1 MADNQVLII
10 TGTRKGLGLEL
21 AEYYLSLGNTVIGC
35 SRGPSSIENENYQHY
50 ELDVSNEK
58 QVINLVRSVKAAHGN
73 VDVLINNAGTAAMNH
88 FLTTPYKRA
97 KEIYNTNFFG
107 TFLFSREVAKIMIKA
122 RKGTIINFT
131 TVAVPLNL
139 AGEAV
144 YAASKASVETLT
156 KISAKELG
164 EFGIRVNAIGPT
176 PIKTDL
182 IKGIPKEKLEELINE
197 QAIKRFGNIKDVINT
212 IEYLIDPASE
222 FITGQTIYLGGIF
235 D

>member
-1 MADNQVLII
+1 
-10 TGTRKGLGLEL
+10 
-21 AEYYLSLGNTVIGC
+21 
-35 SRGPSSIENENYQHY
+35 
-50 ELDVSNEK
+50 
-58 QVINLVRSVKAAHGN
+58 
-73 VDVLINNAGTAAMNH
+73 MNH

-131 TVAVPLNL
+131 SVAVPLNL

>member
-1 MADNQVLII
+1 MNIKNII
-10 TGTRKGLGLEL
+10 NICQKKLLKEQKKDGHW
-21 AEYYLSLGNTVIGC
+21 A
-35 SRGPSSIENENYQHY
+35 Y
-50 ELDVSNEK
+50 ELEADTTIPSEYILMNHTLGIKEPNLEKKLCKYIKKEQNSDGGWPLFWKGKSN
-58 QVINLVRSVKAAHGN
+58 ISTSVKAYYALKLSGEK
-73 VDVLINNAGTAAMNH
+73 T
-88 FLTTPYKRA
+88 
-97 KEIYNTNFFG
+97 
-107 TFLFSREVAKIMIKA
+107 SSKIMIKA